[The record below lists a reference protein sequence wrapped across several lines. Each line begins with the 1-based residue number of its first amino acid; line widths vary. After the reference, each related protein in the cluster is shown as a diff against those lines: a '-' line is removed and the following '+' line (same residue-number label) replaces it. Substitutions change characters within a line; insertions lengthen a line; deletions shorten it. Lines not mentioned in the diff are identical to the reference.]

1 MSDDPFAP
9 FRSRRA
15 RVVTLTLGAVAVLV
29 FAAVGVGLYVASGRP
44 DRLLL
49 AAFGLAVAAV
59 ALSLATLSVLVV
71 APTAGQESEVL
82 ASAAP
87 STRVQAVVDV
97 RYLSYEPATRLN

>member
-1 MSDDPFAP
+1 MVRNHSP
-9 FRSRRA
+9 
-15 RVVTLTLGAVAVLV
+15 LE
-29 FAAVGVGLYVASGRP
+29 
-44 DRLLL
+44 RL
-49 AAFGLAVAAV
+49 ALAVAAV